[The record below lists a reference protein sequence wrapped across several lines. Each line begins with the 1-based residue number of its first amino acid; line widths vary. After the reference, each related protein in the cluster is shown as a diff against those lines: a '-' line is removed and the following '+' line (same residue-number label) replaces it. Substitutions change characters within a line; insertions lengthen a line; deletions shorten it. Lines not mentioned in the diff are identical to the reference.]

1 MNETLQIE
9 TLSNENE
16 TPVCVLPRVMPSLL
30 VGKSILDACCGSKM
44 FWFDKSNPAVL
55 FADIRNESHI
65 LCDGR
70 ELNIKPDIQMDF
82 RNMPFDDNTFKMVV
96 FDPPHIDNLGN
107 ESWMAK
113 KYGQLFPTWETDIK
127 EGFDECMRVLEPNG
141 VLIFKWNEIRIKL
154 SQLLKVIKVEPL
166 FGHTSG
172 KHGRT
177 IWLSFMKGV
186 SCNEA

>member
-1 MNETLQIE
+1 MKTNCGSSPESITQALD
-9 TLSNENE
+9 LHN
-16 TPVCVLPRVMPSLL
+16 VMPSLL
-30 VGKSILDACCGSKM
+30 VGKSILDACCGSRM
-44 FWFDKSNPAVL
+44 FWFDKTNPAVL
-55 FADIRNESHI
+55 FADIRSESHI

-82 RNMPFDDNTFKMVV
+82 RNMPFDDSTFKMVV

-127 EGFDECMRVLEPNG
+127 AGFDECLRVLEPNG

-154 SQLLKVIKVEPL
+154 SQLLKVVKVEPL

-186 SCNEA
+186 SCYEA

>member
-1 MNETLQIE
+1 MNELIITKTLYNVRK
-9 TLSNENE
+9 TPNLRMNEGYA
-16 TPVCVLPRVMPSLL
+16 SLL
-30 VGKSILDACCGSKM
+30 IGKSILDACCGSKM

-65 LCDGR
+65 LCDGQ
-70 ELNIKPDIQMDF
+70 ELNIKPDLQMDF

-96 FDPPHIDNLGN
+96 FDPPHVDNLGD
-107 ESWMAK
+107 SSCLAK
-113 KYGQLFPTWETDIK
+113 KYGRLFPSWETDIK
-127 EGFDECMRVLEPNG
+127 QGFDECMRVLEPSG

-154 SQLLKVIKVEPL
+154 NQLLKVIKVKPL

-177 IWLSFMKGV
+177 IWLSFMKGI
-186 SCNEA
+186 SY

>member
-1 MNETLQIE
+1 MSEVKNSQETDNASLNIG
-9 TLSNENE
+9 
-16 TPVCVLPRVMPSLL
+16 VVMPSLL
-30 VGKSILDACCGSKM
+30 LGKSILDACCGSRM

-82 RNMPFDDNTFKMVV
+82 RKMPFANNTFKMVV
-96 FDPPHIDNLGN
+96 FDPPHVDNLGN
-107 ESWMAK
+107 SSWMAK

-127 EGFDECMRVLEPNG
+127 QGFDECMRVLEPNG

-154 SQLLKVIKVEPL
+154 NQLLKVIEVQPL

-177 IWLSFMKGV
+177 IWLSFMKSA
-186 SCNEA
+186 SCNEV